1 MTLKTRRVLY
11 ITFILIF
18 ILLSSVVVL
27 YSAGYRYHFKKL
39 RFQKSGGILLEF
51 SPKEVDIYIQNKDK
65 KTTGFLDDSYKVT
78 GMLPGE
84 YMVKIEKDGYY
95 SWKKKLTVESEK
107 INFVKNIILFKKDES
122 PKLVTNSNIIN
133 IKNLNT
139 KNKFIFVEKEEQG
152 VRVNIFDKKT
162 DEISSILKT
171 TTTSTDNIALMPSSK
186 NKKVLIS
193 ENKNNHILTISNK
206 EILSLGE
213 EIKEITDVINIHW
226 DKDSDEV
233 LYFIKKNEIYQFNIF
248 NNKLEKLDI
257 NNPKNNKIID
267 FDVINNDIYA
277 IIESRTGLIVEK
289 IGKESGKKTLII
301 DNIQQKSSFVA
312 GPKPYITIL
321 NNDELLVINTE
332 NQKIILQDKANHIS
346 WSEKLGNNYIII
358 YNNDFEI
365 FRYDTETTEKTL
377 ITRSSNKINDVIL
390 HPNNEHVFFSNN
402 NTVSIIELDKYR
414 EKTATQIILCDNV
427 NNININDDGK
437 TIYLNGKINEI
448 TGLFKIIIE

>member
-1 MTLKTRRVLY
+1 
-11 ITFILIF
+11 
-18 ILLSSVVVL
+18 
-27 YSAGYRYHFKKL
+27 
-39 RFQKSGGILLEF
+39 
-51 SPKEVDIYIQNKDK
+51 
-65 KTTGFLDDSYKVT
+65 
-78 GMLPGE
+78 
-84 YMVKIEKDGYY
+84 
-95 SWKKKLTVESEK
+95 
-107 INFVKNIILFKKDES
+107 
-122 PKLVTNSNIIN
+122 
-133 IKNLNT
+133 
-139 KNKFIFVEKEEQG
+139 
-152 VRVNIFDKKT
+152 
-162 DEISSILKT
+162 
-171 TTTSTDNIALMPSSK
+171 MPSSK

-226 DKDSDEV
+226 GKDSDEV